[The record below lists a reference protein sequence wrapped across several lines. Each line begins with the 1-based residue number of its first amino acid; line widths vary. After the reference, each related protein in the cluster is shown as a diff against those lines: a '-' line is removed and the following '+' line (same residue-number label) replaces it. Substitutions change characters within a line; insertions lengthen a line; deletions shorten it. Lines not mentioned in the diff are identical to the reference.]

1 MLAVTE
7 IYEFTRKKYSE
18 KIVTTNI
25 ILSNFILLAEV
36 ILFLKNYP
44 DGFFEKTASPFIHY
58 LWYSISGVLFT
69 MFIFACYNQRKKM
82 VKN

>member
-1 MLAVTE
+1 MIAVTE

-25 ILSNFILLAEV
+25 ILSNFILLTEI
-36 ILFLKNYP
+36 ILFIKNCP
-44 DGFFEKTASPFIHY
+44 DGFFAKSASSFIHY
-58 LWYSISGVLFT
+58 LWYTITIILT
-69 MFIFACYNQRKKM
+69 MMFIFSCYNQRKKM

>member
-1 MLAVTE
+1 MAAVTE

-25 ILSNFILLAEV
+25 ILSNFILLTEI
-36 ILFLKNYP
+36 ILFIKNIP
-44 DGFFEKTASPFIHY
+44 DGFFSNSASPFIHY
-58 LWYSISGVLFT
+58 LWYTITAVLMS
-69 MFIFACYNQRKKM
+69 MFVFACYNQRKKM